1 MPIYLGGTLKEKFLT
16 AINSGT
22 KFYTIKDITLNDF
35 LVPVQKQFP
44 DLTKQEIKK
53 LLMHGFRRMHSAIKF
68 GCAISLVSKKI
79 DPYYAYI
86 GKLTLTPEKNI
97 KEYSVR
103 RDRKLRKIEG

>member
-1 MPIYLGGTLKEKFLT
+1 
-16 AINSGT
+16 
-22 KFYTIKDITLNDF
+22 
-35 LVPVQKQFP
+35 
-44 DLTKQEIKK
+44 
-53 LLMHGFRRMHSAIKF
+53 MHSAIKF

-97 KEYSVR
+97 KEYSIR